1 MNDNLIL
8 QENLFEIYYDNDN
21 HNDLIILLFLL
32 KKYKNI
38 CFQYFFDSIISYS
51 IYIIECK
58 DNFNIYIATKNDD
71 DTLSEI
77 DKFINIVKK
86 I

>member
-58 DNFNIYIATKNDD
+58 DNFNIYITTKNED

-77 DKFINIVKK
+77 DKFIEYC
-86 I
+86 

>member
-58 DNFNIYIATKNDD
+58 DNFNIYIATKNED

-77 DKFINIVKK
+77 DKFIEYC
-86 I
+86 

>member
-58 DNFNIYIATKNDD
+58 DNFNIYIATKNED